1 MIRPSDAIFCSDQ
14 TLSLLRANSEFTPT
28 KRRVYSGQTQKALFV
43 EVSAILAEIRNT
55 TNYFY
60 KTGGFSSSAGR
71 WSDIFLYECHK
82 SGAVFLA
89 FIVADAGYET
99 ELLNGSG
106 LLGSQRMKYLV
117 AEDNIGW
124 KILFLGADAA

>member
-1 MIRPSDAIFCSDQ
+1 M
-14 TLSLLRANSEFTPT
+14 
-28 KRRVYSGQTQKALFV
+28 
-43 EVSAILAEIRNT
+43 EIPNT

-60 KTGGFSSSAGR
+60 KTGGFRSSAGR
-71 WSDIFLYECHK
+71 WSEIFLYKSHK

-89 FIVADAGYET
+89 FIVADAGYEP

-106 LLGSQRMKYLV
+106 LLGCQRMKHFV

-124 KILFLGADAA
+124 KILFLGTDTA

>member
-14 TLSLLRANSEFTPT
+14 TLSLVRANSEFTPT

-43 EVSAILAEIRNT
+43 EVSAILAEILNT

-60 KTGGFSSSAGR
+60 KTGRFRYSAGR
-71 WSDIFLYECHK
+71 WSDIFLYESHK

-89 FIVADAGYET
+89 FIVADAGYES

-106 LLGSQRMKYLV
+106 LLGSQRMKHFV

-124 KILFLGADAA
+124 KILFLGTDTA

>member
-1 MIRPSDAIFCSDQ
+1 MIRPFDAIFCSDQ

-28 KRRVYSGQTQKALFV
+28 KRRVYSGQTQKALFA
-43 EVSAILAEIRNT
+43 EVRAILVEIQNI
-55 TNYFY
+55 TNYSY
-60 KTGGFSSSAGR
+60 KRGRFRSLAGR
-71 WSDIFLYECHK
+71 WSEIFLYECHK

-106 LLGSQRMKYLV
+106 LLGSQRMKHLV